1 MRQRERERG
10 SENKWEG
17 STKRNVC
24 DTNPCTRT
32 SSLSITSVSIPA
44 EREDE
49 VFSFPT
55 HEKVSFQ
62 LQIWSL
68 GSSLGDSVLTSISRI
83 ARHSQRQ
90 RISLQ
95 SLLANTLFVINSF
108 PWGEAYVGRQCF
120 ASLDNMHQ
128 INCFILDLG
137 SYVRMFFL
145 EEMRDNWSGR

>member
-1 MRQRERERG
+1 MYVIQIRALVRL
-10 SENKWEG
+10 
-17 STKRNVC
+17 
-24 DTNPCTRT
+24 P
-32 SSLSITSVSIPA
+32 LSFTSVFIPA

-90 RISLQ
+90 RISWQ
-95 SLLANTLFVINSF
+95 SLLPNTLFVINSF
-108 PWGEAYVGRQCF
+108 PWGEAYVGRQGF
-120 ASLDNMHQ
+120 ASLGNMHQ
-128 INCFILDLG
+128 INSSILNLE

-145 EEMRDNWSGR
+145 EEMRDNWSGM